1 MLRVEREGR
10 VAVLTIARMDRRNA
24 MDAALVAAL
33 GKQLVELDH
42 APEIGAI
49 VLDGVS
55 PGFCAG
61 SDLKFIGRL
70 GLRDM
75 CRFEA
80 DTGAMARQI
89 GLIDKPVIAA
99 VEGFAIGGGFIL
111 AASCDVVVTAT
122 SARWHLPEV
131 PIGWLTPWG
140 LGALVARVGPVRARL
155 LCWALAPFDGTEAE
169 RLGVADH
176 VAPPGTARDTA
187 IALAQKLSAL
197 PAPAMIATKRFFAPL
212 MIKDGEALDAEAN
225 RLFAENC
232 AHGAAQATLARYGAM
247 S

>member
-1 MLRVEREGR
+1 
-10 VAVLTIARMDRRNA
+10 
-24 MDAALVAAL
+24 
-33 GKQLVELDH
+33 
-42 APEIGAI
+42 
-49 VLDGVS
+49 
-55 PGFCAG
+55 
-61 SDLKFIGRL
+61 
-70 GLRDM
+70 M

-111 AASCDVVVTAT
+111 AASCDVVVTAS

-140 LGALVARVGPVRARL
+140 LGALVARVGPVKARL
-155 LCWALAPFDGTEAE
+155 LCWALEPFDGTEAE

-176 VAPPGTARDTA
+176 VVAPGVARA
-187 IALAQKLSAL
+187 AAMALAHKLCAL
-197 PAPAMIATKRFFAPL
+197 PAPSVIATKRFFAPL
-212 MIKDGEALDAEAN
+212 ALKDAETLDAEAN

-232 AHGAAQATLARYGAM
+232 AHGAARATLARYGATK
-247 S
+247 